1 MHLVNKSRERIT
13 NHING
18 ILRREDVILER
29 DEMTPMRREGTLIMF
44 ISLAVVLIGLVDLF
58 FNRNYSSLTM
68 ILFSGAGFTGGFLW
82 MKGKDLRAVPISY
95 VVTGAFIA
103 LGFAW
108 QGIFT
113 NNWFWILV
121 GAAFLVLSG
130 MIARR
135 YKIKTGKKT
144 EGGNVEK

>member
-1 MHLVNKSRERIT
+1 MKK
-13 NHING
+13 
-18 ILRREDVILER
+18 
-29 DEMTPMRREGTLIMF
+29 EGTLIVF
-44 ISLAVVLIGLVDLF
+44 ISLAVVLFGFVDLF
-58 FNRNYSSLTM
+58 FYRNYSSLTM

-82 MKGKDLRAVPISY
+82 IKGKDLRAVPISY

-121 GAAFLVLSG
+121 GAAFLVLSS
-130 MIARR
+130 MIARK
-135 YKIKTGKKT
+135 YKIKIGKKG
-144 EGGNVEK
+144 EGGYVGK

>member
-1 MHLVNKSRERIT
+1 MKK
-13 NHING
+13 
-18 ILRREDVILER
+18 
-29 DEMTPMRREGTLIMF
+29 EGTIIMF
-44 ISLAVVLIGLVDLF
+44 ISLAVVLIGLVDLLL
-58 FNRNYSSLTM
+58 NRNYSSLTM

-82 MKGKDLRAVPISY
+82 IKGKDLRAVPISY

-113 NNWFWILV
+113 KNGFWILV
-121 GAAFLVLSG
+121 GAAFLVLSS

-135 YKIKTGKKT
+135 YKINIDGKS
-144 EGGNVEK
+144 EDGNIEK